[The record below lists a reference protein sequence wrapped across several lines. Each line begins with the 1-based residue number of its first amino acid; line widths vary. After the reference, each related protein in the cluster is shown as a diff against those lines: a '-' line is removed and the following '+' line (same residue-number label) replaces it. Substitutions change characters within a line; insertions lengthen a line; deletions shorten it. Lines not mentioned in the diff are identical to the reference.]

1 MLEELQKELF
11 LRYIVLSLIFW
22 ISGFSSPSYAQFED
36 LGDILKDIMGDTT
49 LPGQTPIYGENGIEN
64 IPVSIRYDVSD
75 SDADRLKDARLVL
88 SAFVPNDPGGKT
100 IKPIMLG
107 QTQLLLTGLQ
117 PPLQVIIA
125 VPEPV
130 TRDLTYARITAHIM
144 DVNGNNILIAERDG
158 IYRGTEPP
166 ELTLIAPSGLPKA
179 EETSLQTLYGLELI
193 EGVIELS
200 GNHSLVTGS
209 TLTIQLL
216 ENALAGGT
224 STTIAAELVQ
234 NLDGSAHPIPF
245 TLERSLYGEQKS
257 MPLALKAWIT
267 DWAGRKTHVM
277 RSAVNY
283 NGPDISYTLPLD
295 RLAQGQYTA
304 QGRNLDPAL
313 MAQAIVHGEAI
324 IDRNYGLPNGA
335 KLTVKL
341 MKSVSAYGEDRTLSN
356 QTIIIAPNTSRIPF
370 SLSTDSTQFDP
381 LIPAPHLELQVVDD
395 YGNIYFESGQIQAQ
409 EGRQAIQLYARR
421 R

>member
-1 MLEELQKELF
+1 
-11 LRYIVLSLIFW
+11 
-22 ISGFSSPSYAQFED
+22 
-36 LGDILKDIMGDTT
+36 
-49 LPGQTPIYGENGIEN
+49 
-64 IPVSIRYDVSD
+64 
-75 SDADRLKDARLVL
+75 
-88 SAFVPNDPGGKT
+88 
-100 IKPIMLG
+100 MLG

-166 ELTLIAPSGLPKA
+166 ELTLIAPSGSPKA
-179 EETSLQTLYGLELI
+179 QETSLQTLYGLELI

-257 MPLALKAWIT
+257 MPLACLL
-267 DWAGRKTHVM
+267 
-277 RSAVNY
+277 
-283 NGPDISYTLPLD
+283 YTSPSPRD
-295 RLAQGQYTA
+295 A
-304 QGRNLDPAL
+304 
-313 MAQAIVHGEAI
+313 
-324 IDRNYGLPNGA
+324 
-335 KLTVKL
+335 
-341 MKSVSAYGEDRTLSN
+341 TLSRMPSS
-356 QTIIIAPNTSRIPF
+356 A
-370 SLSTDSTQFDP
+370 
-381 LIPAPHLELQVVDD
+381 
-395 YGNIYFESGQIQAQ
+395 
-409 EGRQAIQLYARR
+409 
-421 R
+421 